1 MTKTCG
7 KKQTN
12 KSLPDVC
19 NANLRNAE
27 HTGEADARVAL
38 QARLEKLPSLELE
51 QEPGILMP
59 HPSES
64 GRCPTAFSLFASW
77 CCPLQGESRGD
88 EDFSH

>member
-27 HTGEADARVAL
+27 HTGETNARVAL
-38 QARLEKLPSLELE
+38 QARLEKLPSLE
-51 QEPGILMP
+51 QEPGILIP
-59 HPSES
+59 QSQADVHCIFPVCILVLPVA
-64 GRCPTAFSLFASW
+64 GRE
-77 CCPLQGESRGD
+77 QR
-88 EDFSH
+88 